1 MDIHRL
7 RVFISVFK
15 NKSFSRASAELFLT
29 QPTVSDHI
37 RSLEEEFNC
46 KLFDRLSRTI
56 IPTKEADLLYIHA
69 EEIIEKADSLMD
81 LMNHFKDDISGE
93 LMIGASTIPGTYV
106 LPPLMAEFKN
116 NYPAIKYQ
124 VVISDSKGIAEKI
137 LSHELLLGIVGANI
151 YNEKLL
157 YRQFM
162 EDELIVVSSPS
173 LIKKDEITIQE
184 LLKYPMILREEGSG
198 TRIEFLKILEKQGFS
213 IDNLNIIGIFGSTD
227 AVKQAVKTGLGIAV
241 LSNLAVIDE
250 LRYNMLKKIR
260 LENIQMNRQFYLVVH
275 SKRSLPPSYI
285 LFLETLRTKSF
296 KT

>member
-1 MDIHRL
+1 M
-7 RVFISVFK
+7 SVFR
-15 NKSFSRASAELFLT
+15 NRSFSRASGELYLS
-29 QPTVSDHI
+29 QPTISDHVK
-37 RSLEEEFNC
+37 SLEEEFNC
-46 KLFDRLSRTI
+46 KLFDRLGRTI
-56 IPTKEADLLYIHA
+56 IPTKEADLLYLHA
-69 EEIIEKADSLMD
+69 TEIIEKADSLMD
-81 LMNHFKDDISGE
+81 LMNQFKGDISGE

-106 LPPLMAEFKN
+106 LPRFMAEFKN

-124 VVISDSKGIAEKI
+124 VIISDSKGIVEKI

-162 EDELIVVSSPS
+162 EDELIVLSSPS
-173 LIKKDEITIQE
+173 LIKKDQITIQE
-184 LLKYPMILREEGSG
+184 LLTYPMILREEGSG
-198 TRIEFLKILEKQGFS
+198 TRIEFLKILGKQGFS
-213 IDNLNIIGIFGSTD
+213 LDNLNIIGLFGSTD

-241 LSNLAVIDE
+241 LSNLSVVDE

-275 SKRSLPPSYI
+275 GKRSLPPSYK
-285 LFLETLRTKSF
+285 LFLEALWAKSF